1 MSGDTMTRMTR
12 DEEDRKRARA
22 TWPVVRVSLHAKS
35 CDENLFASTTVE
47 ERLSMMW
54 PLAKA
59 AWSLA
64 GGIPDY
70 PRSEAPIRVSRRG

>member
-1 MSGDTMTRMTR
+1 MTRMATA
-12 DEEDRKRARA
+12 EEDRKKARA
-22 TWPVVRVSLHAKS
+22 TWPIVRIPLHAES
-35 CDENLFASTTVE
+35 GGEDLFASTTVE

-70 PRSEAPIRVSRRG
+70 PRSEAPIRISRRRSS

>member
-1 MSGDTMTRMTR
+1 MAAMSS

-22 TWPVVRVSLHAKS
+22 TWPIVRASLRAES
-35 CDENLFASTTVE
+35 GEDLSASTTVE

-64 GGIPDY
+64 GGVPDY
-70 PRSEAPIRVSRRG
+70 PRSEAPIRISRRTSS

>member
-1 MSGDTMTRMTR
+1 MAAMSS

-22 TWPVVRVSLHAKS
+22 TWPIVRVSLRAES
-35 CDENLFASTTVE
+35 GEDLSASTTVE

-64 GGIPDY
+64 GGVPDY
-70 PRSEAPIRVSRRG
+70 PRSEAPIRISRRTSS